1 MSFIHLEK
9 SVVTLHF
16 KEMLEDGHFGGPLTL
31 VGLGALLVGPKLL
44 SSLSTTTPPATQTQ
58 GKAASS
64 YRPGMS
70 LSEWVAQAKQQ
81 QEAGNQSNHQ
91 ALSWASHSQSSDRRV
106 A

>member
-44 SSLSTTTPPATQTQ
+44 SNLTVTATSATPTK
-58 GKAASS
+58 GKATST

-81 QEAGNQSNHQ
+81 QEAGNRANHQ
-91 ALSWASHSQSSDRRV
+91 TISMADHSTASNRRV